1 MKLGNITH
9 GLVRRRNILIHT
21 FFQVSVTITSEKSV
35 RNVLSSIARELFK
48 ADISWC
54 KIVSLYCTAGGLAVD
69 CVRQGHPE
77 YLFGIVDTMGLVV
90 ERDISTWMAQQGG
103 WVSDGVRDKVAH

>member
-1 MKLGNITH
+1 MSNAFTLLCPL
-9 GLVRRRNILIHT
+9 LVCSTCIVRSSPNEHSL
-21 FFQVSVTITSEKSV
+21 FQVSVTITSEKSV

-103 WVSDGVRDKVAH
+103 WVSE